1 MIKGNAP
8 LGNKLPKLKPVM
20 IGEIWIKIDA
30 RLAEIFSTYELS
42 RTGFSVALIINFF
55 RPDICRVSIF

>member
-1 MIKGNAP
+1 MIKRNAS
-8 LGNKLPKLKPVM
+8 LGNNLPKLKPVM